1 MSTSDGASTSGD
13 PALTQA
19 LTEMQSEGL
28 LGGDGDP
35 GAGASQSAGDVS
47 AAPPA
52 AAPAPAGDDGSGP
65 TGTTA
70 DAATKAPD
78 PSAAPPAAADPLAGT
93 EPFTYTVNGEQ
104 RTLEGVYRVPG
115 EGLLVPEDKAS
126 AIASLAER
134 ADVLDRVSREY
145 SAQNATYERLSTWET
160 TDASGKTITLT
171 GQQGLEA
178 QRVEHARMD
187 AAVSILDGILGD
199 PQKLIALIGKDQ
211 AGNYV
216 VDPAAIETLQMRVQL
231 AANAAEQTAR
241 SHFSKISSGPTQP
254 AAPQSYAASA
264 PSLIKQAAGANDA
277 ALTAE
282 DRTFLGQQIDRYVR
296 TVTEEDRRWN
306 PKLTIGAPIVDESYG
321 KLVERTA
328 QQRAAATA
336 QAKTAEAAG
345 KHNAGMDKGRQP
357 IKATAKIAEPPK
369 PAKTDERKPRADWES
384 PLTGALAEM
393 GIPR

>member
-1 MSTSDGASTSGD
+1 MSTSDGASTAGD
-13 PALTQA
+13 PALEQA
-19 LTEMQSEGL
+19 LTEMESEGL
-28 LGGDGDP
+28 LGGEGDP
-35 GAGASQSAGDVS
+35 GADASQSSGDAS
-47 AAPPA
+47 AASA
-52 AAPAPAGDDGSGP
+52 AAPAPTGDDGSSP

-70 DAATKAPD
+70 GAAPKAPD
-78 PSAAPPAAADPLAGT
+78 PSAASPAAADPLAGT
-93 EPFTYTVNGEQ
+93 EPFTYGADKKV
-104 RTLEGVYRVPG
+104 LEGVYRVPG

-160 TDASGKTITLT
+160 TDASGKTVTLT

-178 QRVEHARMD
+178 QRVEHARMS
-187 AAVSILDGILGD
+187 AAVEIVDGILADPSKLLSLLARDDQGRISID
-199 PQKLIALIGKDQ
+199 PQA
-211 AGNYV
+211 V
-216 VDPAAIETLQMRVQL
+216 ETLQMRVQL
-231 AANAAEQTAR
+231 AANTAEQTAR
-241 SHFSKISSGPTQP
+241 SHFSKLSTGPAQP
-254 AAPQSYAASA
+254 AGPQSYAASA
-264 PSLIKQAAGANDA
+264 PNLIKQAAGAHDT
-277 ALTAE
+277 ALTAD
-282 DRTFLGQQIDRYVR
+282 DRQFLTQQIDRYVR

-306 PKLTIGAPIVDESYG
+306 PNLKLGAPIVDESYG

-336 QAKTAEAAG
+336 QAKAAETAG

-357 IKATAKIAEPPK
+357 PKAPIRPATPP
-369 PAKTDERKPRADWES
+369 PVKTDDRKPRADWET